1 LHNEINLLRLKT
13 ILVGSIFYYFD
24 SIWCTCQ
31 TSIKEEGANLHH
43 DEEHQDYDFGEHYNE
58 DNNRWAWM
66 QTKVQRIST
75 EQQR

>member
-1 LHNEINLLRLKT
+1 
-13 ILVGSIFYYFD
+13 
-24 SIWCTCQ
+24 
-31 TSIKEEGANLHH
+31 LHH